1 MTIDTLDC
9 VDKLVAAGV
18 DRKQA
23 EAHARAIR
31 ETLAPQ
37 FATKADLDPL
47 QQATKADLDTAV
59 ARLEAKLG
67 AEVARLEAKMDALA
81 ARFEMA
87 LWKHTA
93 GIIVTLAGTQIAV
106 GAAVAGV
113 LLRFLR

>member
-1 MTIDTLDC
+1 MTIDTLDY
-9 VDKLVAAGV
+9 VDKLIAAGV

-37 FATKADLDPL
+37 LATKADLDL
-47 QQATKADLDTAV
+47 AV

-87 LWKHTA
+87 LWKRTA

-113 LLRFLR
+113 LLRYLR